1 MPGKNKRE
9 IDVEHTMEKFGL
21 YQVVQ
26 YFLICLPPM
35 FITMYNVNYI
45 FVVGEVNYRCRIP
58 ECDTSTGYPEYKPSW
73 WPDKHIDRCKKPKF
87 TGGACTKQSFSDDLE
102 ECTDWVY
109 ETNETVITELDLAC
123 HPWKSNMIGAVHN
136 VGLSIA
142 WLASGYLA
150 DRFGRKPTL
159 ILCGIFGGIGIFK
172 VFTTSYIV
180 YIILEFLEGTIGGGT
195 YTSAMVLMIEIGG
208 VDNRVL
214 AGVIFSYAVYLGETL
229 FALVAMFL
237 PYWKTLVLIIYSPV
251 ITFVLLF
258 FLIKES
264 PRWQL
269 LVNETDKA
277 KHSLLHIAK
286 VNKININKDKLL
298 NMSPENLRKEFKMDT
313 YQKRESFGAVV
324 RSSEMRKRTLVAGF
338 CKFTSGFVYY
348 GLMVN
353 SVFLPGNKYT
363 NFMLATVMSYPG
375 EFMSLYLMN
384 KYGRKFPLIYG
395 FLLCGVLCSACGAV
409 PEEYKDVK
417 VVLFLLGKLIVSVC
431 FTGVIT
437 YTMEL
442 FPTSVRGTMLGVC
455 SVCAGIG
462 SVLAPL
468 TPILNEVSIILPPL
482 IFGATA
488 LVSGVLLTRT
498 PETKG
503 APLMDT
509 IEQLDRTYGQRSST
523 RR

>member
-1 MPGKNKRE
+1 
-9 IDVEHTMEKFGL
+9 
-21 YQVVQ
+21 
-26 YFLICLPPM
+26 
-35 FITMYNVNYI
+35 
-45 FVVGEVNYRCRIP
+45 
-58 ECDTSTGYPEYKPSW
+58 
-73 WPDKHIDRCKKPKF
+73 
-87 TGGACTKQSFSDDLE
+87 
-102 ECTDWVY
+102 
-109 ETNETVITELDLAC
+109 
-123 HPWKSNMIGAVHN
+123 
-136 VGLSIA
+136 
-142 WLASGYLA
+142 
-150 DRFGRKPTL
+150 
-159 ILCGIFGGIGIFK
+159 
-172 VFTTSYIV
+172 
-180 YIILEFLEGTIGGGT
+180 
-195 YTSAMVLMIEIGG
+195 MIEIGG

-237 PYWKTLVLIIYSPV
+237 AYWKTLVLIIYSPV

-298 NMSPENLRKEFKMDT
+298 NMTPENLRREFKMDT
-313 YQKRESFGAVV
+313 YQKRQSFGAVV

-409 PEEYKDVK
+409 PE
-417 VVLFLLGKLIVSVC
+417 GKS
-431 FTGVIT
+431 
-437 YTMEL
+437 Y
-442 FPTSVRGTMLGVC
+442 
-455 SVCAGIG
+455 
-462 SVLAPL
+462 
-468 TPILNEVSIILPPL
+468 
-482 IFGATA
+482 
-488 LVSGVLLTRT
+488 
-498 PETKG
+498 
-503 APLMDT
+503 
-509 IEQLDRTYGQRSST
+509 
-523 RR
+523 